1 LRRSFRF
8 LKKTLESWA
17 RATRFIQRARN
28 LDAFSFLALMT
39 LGHVGMKHA
48 SLAGMVDA
56 ISVPM
61 TREAMHARFTPQAE
75 AFLGACLQYAL
86 NRGVNETQPIETAL
100 LDPFKRVLVFDSSSW
115 DVDPHLADILPG
127 SGGGASAAN
136 CKLQVGY
143 EYKHGEL
150 GFFKIDPGTRPDNA
164 YTSQLPS
171 FLQAG
176 ELALFD
182 QGYFKLE
189 TLSQI
194 AQEGAFFLTRFL
206 VKTTVRKAE
215 TSDPDPID
223 LENALYHLPEDT
235 YQFQVMLG
243 GRNGSP
249 EVRCRLIC
257 LRVSEKVANERRR
270 KLLKEAHKKGRTPSN
285 THLALCDWTLL
296 VTNVAETNLPVEMAW
311 RLYSLRWQIELLF
324 KQLKSVLAI
333 HRSQTRKNIS
343 RLKCEIYG
351 KLILAVLI
359 HRTHAYLNNL
369 FWNRARRELSF
380 DKFYK
385 RFQERAFSVLTQLLV
400 SVQNALQYLAAE
412 IHNVATN
419 CLKLRQLSRKST
431 LEMLAGI
438 TEDKIETLPRG
449 LLN

>member
-1 LRRSFRF
+1 
-8 LKKTLESWA
+8 
-17 RATRFIQRARN
+17 
-28 LDAFSFLALMT
+28 MT
-39 LGHVGMKHA
+39 VGHAGMKHP

-56 ISVPM
+56 ISIPM
-61 TREAMHARFTPQAE
+61 TREAMHTRFTPQAE
-75 AFLGACLQYAL
+75 AFLGTCLQYAL
-86 NRGVNETQPIETAL
+86 KRSVNETQPIKTAV
-100 LDPFKRVLVFDSSSW
+100 LDPFTRVLIFDSSSW
-115 DVDPHLADILPG
+115 DVDPYLADVLPG

-164 YTSQLPS
+164 YTAQLPS

-176 ELALFD
+176 DLALFD

-194 AQEGAFFLTRFL
+194 AHKGAFFLTRFL
-206 VKTTVRKAE
+206 VKTTLRKPE
-215 TSDPDPID
+215 TSDPID
-223 LENALYHLPEDT
+223 LENVLYRLREDT
-235 YQFQVMLG
+235 YQIQVIMG
-243 GRNGSP
+243 GRNGLP
-249 EVRCRLIC
+249 EVNCRLIC
-257 LRVSEKVANERRR
+257 LRVNEKAANERRR

-296 VTNVAETNLPVEMAW
+296 VTNVSEINLPAEMAW
-311 RLYSLRWQIELLF
+311 WLYSLRWQIELLF

-359 HRTHAYLNNL
+359 HRLHANLNSL
-369 FWNRARRELSF
+369 FWNKEHREISF

-385 RFQERAFSVLTQLLV
+385 RFQERAFSILAKLLA
-400 SVQNALQYLAAE
+400 SVHKAVQYLADE
-412 IHNVATN
+412 ISNVIIN
-419 CLKLRQLSRKST
+419 CLKLKQRSRKST
-431 LEMLAGI
+431 LERLETGI
-438 TEDKIETLPRG
+438 GEKIVCCG
-449 LLN
+449 VNS

>member
-1 LRRSFRF
+1 
-8 LKKTLESWA
+8 
-17 RATRFIQRARN
+17 
-28 LDAFSFLALMT
+28 MT
-39 LGHVGMKHA
+39 VGHVGMKHP

-56 ISVPM
+56 ISVSM

-75 AFLGACLQYAL
+75 AFLGTCLQYAL
-86 NRGVNETQPIETAL
+86 NRGVNETEPIETAL
-100 LDPFKRVLVFDSSSW
+100 LDPFKRVLIFDSSSW
-115 DVDPHLADILPG
+115 DVDPHLADVLPG

-164 YTSQLPS
+164 YTAQLPS

-176 ELALFD
+176 DLALFD

-194 AQEGAFFLTRFL
+194 AHKGAFFLTRFL
-206 VKTTVRKAE
+206 VKTTLRKAK
-215 TSDPDPID
+215 TSDPID
-223 LENALYHLPEDT
+223 LEKALYRVPGDT
-235 YQFQVMLG
+235 YQFQVIMG
-243 GRNGSP
+243 GRNGTP
-249 EVRCRLIC
+249 EVKCRLIC

-359 HRTHAYLNNL
+359 HRIHAHLNNL
-369 FWNRARRELSF
+369 FWNRAHRELSF

-385 RFQERAFSVLTQLLV
+385 RFQERAFAVLIQLLV
-400 SVQNALQYLAAE
+400 SVQKAAQYLAAE
-412 IHNVATN
+412 IRNVVMN
-419 CLKLRQLSRKST
+419 CLKLKQHSRQST
-431 LEMLAGI
+431 LEMLAGN
-438 TEDKIETLPRG
+438 TGEKVGDAAHG
-449 LLN
+449 FLNLTPMP

>member
-1 LRRSFRF
+1 
-8 LKKTLESWA
+8 
-17 RATRFIQRARN
+17 
-28 LDAFSFLALMT
+28 MT
-39 LGHVGMKHA
+39 VGHVGMKHP

-56 ISVPM
+56 ISVSM
-61 TREAMHARFTPQAE
+61 TREAMHARFSPQAA
-75 AFLGACLQYAL
+75 AFLGTCLQYAMK
-86 NRGVNETQPIETAL
+86 RGVNDNEPIETAL
-100 LDPFKRVLVFDSSSW
+100 LDPFKRVLIFDSSSW
-115 DVDPHLADILPG
+115 DVDPHLADVLPG

-164 YTSQLPS
+164 YTAQLPS

-176 ELALFD
+176 DLALFD

-194 AQEGAFFLTRFL
+194 ALKGAFFLTRFL
-206 VKTTVRKAE
+206 VKTTIRKAE
-215 TSDPDPID
+215 TSDPID
-223 LENALYHLPEDT
+223 LENTLYRLPGDT
-235 YQFQVMLG
+235 SQFQVIMG

-324 KQLKSVLAI
+324 KQLKSVLSI

-359 HRTHAYLNNL
+359 HRIHAHLNNL
-369 FWNRARRELSF
+369 FWNRERRELSF

-385 RFQERAFSVLTQLLV
+385 RFQERAFAILTQLLV
-400 SVQNALQYLAAE
+400 SVHKAAEYLAAE
-412 IHNVATN
+412 VRTVATN
-419 CLKLRQLSRKST
+419 CLKLKQRSRQST
-431 LEMLAGI
+431 LEMLEGN
-438 TEDKIETLPRG
+438 TEAKIEMLPRDF
-449 LLN
+449 LT